1 MELSRYLETED
12 QAMKFLRGFI
22 NIVNPLGEHS
32 CTNYWS
38 YDKTNG
44 VRSTRGYDGVRRSG
58 SCNICRVLTEFWV
71 WAK

>member
-1 MELSRYLETED
+1 MPMKSSRYLETED

-32 CTNYWS
+32 CPKYWS

-44 VRSTRGYDGVRRSG
+44 FAVPAALMV
-58 SCNICRVLTEFWV
+58 IAVAAPAAFV
-71 WAK
+71 VF